1 MCLDKMVGDK
11 RRRRL
16 DRRALAAAVCAPDAQ
31 APKSWPLLP
40 DHHSLFVL
48 FVACTRTQCAPR
60 YNHRTL
66 ARTQNLTTCG
76 VGPEVGAA
84 LRSSGSTSCVAAGC
98 YARRPHVSATTRSAT
113 LLEGRLPSRNQCR
126 CCSAMIILRRIST
139 RTLCRYYSRLRLRH
153 HRHIR
158 SRCASY
164 ELLCPPFD
172 KLSLASSHLRSRIQF
187 CLLCG
192 QTELSLGLHITTFPS
207 QDSTYCA
214 FLARRPPR
222 EHRDGLSGQR
232 DR

>member
-1 MCLDKMVGDK
+1 MSRIGPGLRRGTHPSYTTDIYLLADKNISADVFRSQK
-11 RRRRL
+11 RHDSASLLLRRQSCCVVTRWSETK
-16 DRRALAAAVCAPDAQ
+16 DDGASIGARSPPQCAPDAQ

-48 FVACTRTQCAPR
+48 FVACTRTQFAPR

-66 ARTQNLTTCG
+66 ARTHNLTTCG

-164 ELLCPPFD
+164 ELLCPLFD
-172 KLSLASSHLRSRIQF
+172 KLSSHLAI
-187 CLLCG
+187 
-192 QTELSLGLHITTFPS
+192 
-207 QDSTYCA
+207 
-214 FLARRPPR
+214 
-222 EHRDGLSGQR
+222 
-232 DR
+232 